1 MPECLLVDGY
11 NIIHS
16 WPELKELAKDNLDAA
31 RTRLIDIMCNY
42 QGYKKCIVDF
52 VFDAYKVKNN
62 LGSSY
67 KYHNIYIVYTKE
79 AQTADMYIERATH
92 ELASKYRVTVATSD
106 ALEQLIVLGQGGKR
120 ISSQRITFRSRKI
133 R

>member
-42 QGYKKCIVDF
+42 QGYKN
-52 VFDAYKVKNN
+52 VF
-62 LGSSY
+62 
-67 KYHNIYIVYTKE
+67 
-79 AQTADMYIERATH
+79 
-92 ELASKYRVTVATSD
+92 
-106 ALEQLIVLGQGGKR
+106 
-120 ISSQRITFRSRKI
+120 
-133 R
+133 